1 MSILYTIE
9 RHIHG
14 WLICAAPGQ
23 RGVPMNAVD
32 ECMPLFPR
40 HSGGAVFDPGI
51 AHHYTVT
58 RAGPLAVF
66 AVTTPEGSK
75 KWRSEIFENI
85 KSMAPEP
92 RWWYG
97 TDVGTSS
104 AAVFCVLCADYLYL
118 RPPAKEYGNA
128 STPADADDLGRC
140 LRLLA
145 LFPEWRD
152 RMDEVAAAYPGT
164 AWPRIIDRWHELEK
178 ADPKTQ
184 NYILNECR
192 TPKGGEQ

>member
-1 MSILYTIE
+1 MSHLYTIE
-9 RHIHG
+9 RHTHG

-23 RGVPMNAVD
+23 RGVPANALG

-40 HSGGAVFDPGI
+40 HSGGSVFDAGI

-58 RAGPLAVF
+58 RDDPPAVF

-75 KWRSEIFENI
+75 TWRAEIAAAI
-85 KSMAPEP
+85 STMEP
-92 RWWYG
+92 QNRWWSG

-104 AAVFCVLCADYLYL
+104 AAMLGVLCPKCWAQHTAF
-118 RPPAKEYGNA
+118 RHGKG

-140 LRLLA
+140 LRLIA
-145 LFPEWRD
+145 LFPEWRG
-152 RMDEVAAAYPGT
+152 RLDEVAAAYPGT

-178 ADPKTQ
+178 ADAKTQ
-184 NYILNECR
+184 CYILTECR
-192 TPKGGEQ
+192 TPKAGEQ